1 MVQCIRIPVPNAG
14 DMDSIL
20 VGRSHML
27 HSQKSKE
34 DMDFIQEL
42 WGKRVAESE
51 LCFRSKIFIITI
63 IIIIVA
69 MIDKVYGAFIV
80 CWALF

>member
-1 MVQCIRIPVPNAG
+1 
-14 DMDSIL
+14 
-20 VGRSHML
+20 
-27 HSQKSKE
+27 
-34 DMDFIQEL
+34 MDFIQEL

-51 LCFRSKIFIITI
+51 LCFRSKILIITI
-63 IIIIVA
+63 IIIIVV

>member
-1 MVQCIRIPVPNAG
+1 
-14 DMDSIL
+14 
-20 VGRSHML
+20 
-27 HSQKSKE
+27 
-34 DMDFIQEL
+34 MDFIQEL

-51 LCFRSKIFIITI
+51 LCFRSKILIITI
-63 IIIIVA
+63 IIIIV